1 MQLERTLERTLAI
14 LPVTKDDLL
23 MRGIAGQV
31 TERIVELRKVV
42 ANLKEKYGSRSALE
56 ERIKREGVPID
67 DHTLYTDLIDW
78 RAADSEMR
86 ELLAILGE
94 I

>member
-1 MQLERTLERTLAI
+1 MVMQLERTLERTLAI

-42 ANLKEKYGSRSALE
+42 ANLKEKYGSLSALE

-67 DHTLYTDLIDW
+67 DHTLD
-78 RAADSEMR
+78 RKSVV
-86 ELLAILGE
+86 
-94 I
+94 